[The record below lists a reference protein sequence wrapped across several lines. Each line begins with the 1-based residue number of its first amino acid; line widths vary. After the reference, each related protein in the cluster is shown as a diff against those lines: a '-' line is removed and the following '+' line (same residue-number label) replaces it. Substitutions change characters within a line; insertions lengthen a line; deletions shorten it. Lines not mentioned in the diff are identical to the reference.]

1 MIPKNTAIVIV
12 FLLRNIGKF
21 GYNINKIAKLNK
33 ISVGSAFKILK
44 ELEKD
49 KLIIK
54 NEISNASHYKL
65 NFENPETTKLCE
77 LLLLAEKRNLK
88 GYAKLYADEIITF
101 KDAKMMV
108 IFGSV
113 LRGKEFNDVDVLFI
127 TSQVKKVNNFC
138 LEVSKVKTKP
148 VVPLIMKR
156 EDLIKALKQKK
167 EAVINLIK
175 EGIVL
180 KGESVFLE
188 GGWKIF
194 FMLIMFIGIVM
205 IFLNA
210 IKTEGGESWLDVFWN
225 WVSGSTGDNS
235 TAVGSIVLLLI
246 IILIVVWVVRE
257 PKVTEKK

>member
-1 MIPKNTAIVIV
+1 MY
-12 FLLRNIGKF
+12 LLRNIDEF
-21 GYNINKIAKLNK
+21 GYNINQISKLNK

-49 KLIIK
+49 KIVIK
-54 NEISNASHYKL
+54 REISNASHYKL
-65 NFENPETTKLCE
+65 NFDNPETTKLCE
-77 LLLLAEKRNLK
+77 LLLLAEKRKLK
-88 GYAKLYADEIITF
+88 GYAKLYADEIVKF
-101 KDAKMMV
+101 KDAEMII

-113 LRGKEFNDVDVLFI
+113 LRGNEFNDVDVLFI
-127 TSQVKKVNNFC
+127 TNQVKKVNNFC

-188 GGWKIF
+188 
-194 FMLIMFIGIVM
+194 VM
-205 IFLNA
+205 KN
-210 IKTEGGESWLDVFWN
+210 
-225 WVSGSTGDNS
+225 VSS
-235 TAVGSIVLLLI
+235 
-246 IILIVVWVVRE
+246 
-257 PKVTEKK
+257 